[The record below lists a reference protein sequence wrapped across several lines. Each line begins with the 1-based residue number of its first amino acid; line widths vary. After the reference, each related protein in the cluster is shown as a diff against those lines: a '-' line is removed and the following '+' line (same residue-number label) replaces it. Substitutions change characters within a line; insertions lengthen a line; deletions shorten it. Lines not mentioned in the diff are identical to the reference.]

1 MFKNINKIKNKWL
14 KNIVKTITMIFLVI
28 LILYIGV
35 VIYRIPVAIERQRAE
50 KIVPQIHNQKL
61 TMDDVMGTHLPP
73 EPDSKL
79 NNSTLEGI
87 DANRN
92 GIRDDAELAIFKLYP
107 DSAIMRSASLQYA
120 KALQLH
126 LKNNITNSEIFVAV
140 IQEDGRGY
148 FCFNQNWRMK
158 FSKITKEM
166 RENHWKIIEE
176 NEAKAKKLGIDEN
189 SMEYNN
195 MVYTDK
201 RLDAFQKIDNEESR
215 NQELSEEHIP
225 SLVFDIQSRKDKKE
239 QNYKKYMTSFSSM
252 KNSDCDIDPLIL
264 PN

>member
-14 KNIVKTITMIFLVI
+14 KYIVKTITIIFLII

-35 VIYRIPVAIERQRAE
+35 VIYRIPAAIERQRAE

-73 EPDSKL
+73 EPDLKL

-87 DANRN
+87 DANHN
-92 GIRDDAELAIFKLYP
+92 GIRDDVELAIFKLYP

-148 FCFNQNWRMK
+148 FCFNENWRKK
-158 FSKITKEM
+158 FSKITPEM
-166 RENHWKIIEE
+166 LKNYLDTIEE
-176 NEAKAKKLGIDEN
+176 NRKKALELGLDKN
-189 SMEYNN
+189 SEEYGNLI
-195 MVYTDK
+195 YTDK
-201 RLDAFQKIDNEESR
+201 KLDAFQKIDNEESK

-252 KNSDCDIDPLIL
+252 KNSDCDI
-264 PN
+264 